1 MNLKLYI
8 SDKAKE
14 QIKDLKY
21 NKGFLK
27 QYKSVK
33 KALSLLE
40 NNPRHPSLQS
50 HRFYSLKGP
59 NGEKVFEAYAEQN
72 TPAAYRIF
80 FYYGPDK
87 REISIISIE
96 HHPD

>member
-1 MNLKLYI
+1 MNFKLYI

-21 NKGFLK
+21 NKGFSK
-27 QYKSVK
+27 QYKAVK
-33 KALSLLE
+33 KTLSLLE
-40 NNPRHPSLQS
+40 NNPMHPSLQS

-72 TPAAYRIF
+72 TPAAYHMF